1 MPAESSSV
9 SPAARRMA
17 FVVEIARR
25 LHQYGTSAPRLED
38 AIDAVSAR
46 LQLNCHSLSTP
57 TSILF
62 SFTDRASGDDALAE
76 LTQVIRVSPGQDDL
90 GNLSAVNEIADRVT
104 DGAIDIGEGFRL
116 LHAIRDQPSPRRAA
130 METLAYGIAAAS
142 VAAILNCAWAD
153 LLTAF
158 GIGTL
163 VGTLA
168 YVCERRPRLRL
179 SLEAVSALLATLVA
193 TIVDIYV
200 APLTLKSVVLASLIV
215 LLPGLTLTTAV
226 RELSTQ
232 HLVSGVA
239 RFGGALTTLIKLAF
253 GTVAANQLCA
263 WLRLIP
269 IAPAPAPIPAWAQWV
284 ALGFA
289 CYSFA
294 ILFRSARRDV
304 PLVMASAALGYLI
317 TYYGGREFTPQFGVF
332 LAGLSMG
339 ALSNFYAHVTRRPGA
354 LVRTPGIILLVP
366 GSIGFLSLSAI
377 AQRDVFFGISSAIT
391 LIAIL
396 VSLVA
401 GLLFG
406 DLFVSS
412 RRVL

>member
-1 MPAESSSV
+1 MNAPASK
-9 SPAARRMA
+9 RMA

-25 LHQYGTSAPRLED
+25 LHQFGTSAPRLED

-90 GNLSAVNEIADRVT
+90 RNLSAVNEIADRVT
-104 DGAIDIGEGFRL
+104 DGVLDIDEGFRQ
-116 LHAIRDQPSPRRAA
+116 LHAIHNRQSPRRALL
-130 METLAYGIAAAS
+130 ETLAYGIAAAS

-153 LLTAF
+153 LATAF
-158 GIGTL
+158 GIGTM
-163 VGTLA
+163 VGALA
-168 YVCERRPRLRL
+168 FVCERRPRLRP
-179 SLEAVSALLATLVA
+179 SLEALSALLATLIA
-193 TIVDIYV
+193 TGVDVCIV
-200 APLTLKSVVLASLIV
+200 PLTLKSVVLASLIV

-239 RFGGALTTLIKLAF
+239 RFGGAVTTLIKLAF
-253 GTVAANQLCA
+253 GAVVANALCDWMQLV
-263 WLRLIP
+263 P
-269 IAPAPAPIPAWAQWV
+269 IAPEPAPIPSWAQWI
-284 ALGFA
+284 ALLFA

-294 ILFRSARRDV
+294 VLFRAARRDI
-304 PLVMASAALGYLI
+304 PLVMAAAALGYVI

-332 LAGLSMG
+332 LAGFGMG
-339 ALSNFYAHVTRRPGA
+339 ALSNLYAHVTRRPGA

-366 GSIGFLSLSAI
+366 GSIGFLSLSQI
-377 AQRDVFFGISSAIT
+377 AQHDVFLGINSAIS